1 MIAWLRCEAGYEAEP
16 LVAALAAGGIEATDA
31 GGIQDWTTALYRDP
45 EAIGIHVVGSLGYAA
60 FAAGALRRADVVA
73 PVIYLADY
81 PVGGRGVAEVLAAG
95 ADDVQRRDIDAR
107 ELAARVAAL
116 SRRATGGD
124 DANNFGGFTHDPRRD
139 TILFNDYDLGLTK
152 MEHLML
158 AALIKARGS
167 ICSRGH
173 LKAAIYG
180 HEDVHKNPKILD
192 VLLVRIRAKIR
203 TIDPDAAPIRTVW
216 GEGWRIEGVAP

>member
-60 FAAGALRRADVVA
+60 SAASALRRADVVA

-95 ADDVQRRDIDAR
+95 ADDVQRRGIDAR
-107 ELAARVAAL
+107 ELAARVVAL
-116 SRRATGGD
+116 SRRATGGAA
-124 DANNFGGFTHDPRRD
+124 ANSFGGFTHDPRRN

-152 MEHLML
+152 AEHLML
-158 AALIKARGS
+158 AALIEARGS
-167 ICSRGH
+167 ICSREH

-180 HEDVHKNPKILD
+180 RDAVFKSPKILD
-192 VLLVRIRAKIR
+192 VLLVRIRAKVR
-203 TIDPDAAPIRTVW
+203 AIDPKAAPIVTAW
-216 GEGWRIEGVAP
+216 GEGWRIEGATP